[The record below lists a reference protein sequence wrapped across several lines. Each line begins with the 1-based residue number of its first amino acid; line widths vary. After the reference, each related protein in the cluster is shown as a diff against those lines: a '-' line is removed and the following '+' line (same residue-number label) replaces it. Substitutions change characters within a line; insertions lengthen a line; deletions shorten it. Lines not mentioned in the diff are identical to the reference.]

1 MVSRSPQLQGENRM
15 KLRPPSPALAVS
27 IAAVV
32 IACAGS
38 AVAAT
43 VITTTQIR
51 NGTIRGVDIRNAT
64 ITSNKLSKGTQNILN
79 SKRVPKPTGRV
90 AYEAI
95 RKAGPEGVPA
105 NVITRVATLT
115 VPAGAY
121 SIQANL
127 VMTAFAGETNP
138 LQALLGANGSLGGT
152 CTLDAGGPV
161 HSSTGTIIVNN
172 RQTPT
177 TLSMQLTRTV
187 GAPTEV
193 ALNCSANAPW
203 RASETSI
210 IATSVD
216 SVSLV
221 EVTG

>member
-1 MVSRSPQLQGENRM
+1 M
-15 KLRPPSPALAVS
+15 KLRPPSPALAIS
-27 IAAVV
+27 ITALV
-32 IACAGS
+32 IACTGS

-43 VITTTQIR
+43 IITTNQIR
-51 NGTIRGVDIRNAT
+51 NGTIQNVDIKNAT
-64 ITSNKLSKGTQNILN
+64 IGLGKLSKGTQNLIN
-79 SKRVPKPTGRV
+79 AKKSPAPTGRI
-90 AYEAI
+90 AYEAV

-105 NVITRVATLT
+105 NVITTVATLT

-121 SIQANL
+121 SVSANMI
-127 VMTAFAGETNP
+127 MTAFAGESNP
-138 LQALLGANGSLGGT
+138 LQSLLGANGSLGGT

-161 HSSTGTIIVNN
+161 HSSTGTIIVDN

-187 GAPTEV
+187 GAPTDF
-193 ALNCSANAPW
+193 LLKCSANAPW
-203 RASETSI
+203 RASESSI

-216 SVSLV
+216 SISLK

>member
-1 MVSRSPQLQGENRM
+1 M

-27 IAAVV
+27 IVAVV
-32 IACAGS
+32 IASTGS

-43 VITTTQIR
+43 MITGLQIR
-51 NGTIRGVDIRNAT
+51 NGTVSGADIRDGT
-64 ITSNKLSKGTQNILN
+64 LLSKELSKGTQNLIRKG
-79 SKRVPKPTGRV
+79 STGLT
-90 AYEAI
+90 AHEAI

-121 SIQANL
+121 SVQANM
-127 VMTAFAGETNP
+127 VMTADAGETNP
-138 LQALLGANGSLGGT
+138 LEALLGANGSLGGT
-152 CTLDAGGPV
+152 CTLDAGGPT
-161 HSSTGTIIVNN
+161 HSSTGTIVVND

-187 GAPTEV
+187 GAPTDF
-193 ALNCSANAPW
+193 LLKCSANAPW

-221 EVTG
+221 EVSG

>member
-1 MVSRSPQLQGENRM
+1 M

-27 IAAVV
+27 IVAVV
-32 IACAGS
+32 VACTGS

-43 VITTTQIR
+43 VITGQQIR
-51 NGTIRGVDIRNAT
+51 NGTVSGADIKDG
-64 ITSNKLSKGTQNILN
+64 SLLSKELSQGTQNLIRKGSAGL
-79 SKRVPKPTGRV
+79 T
-90 AYEAI
+90 AHEAI

-121 SIQANL
+121 AISANM
-127 VMTAFAGETNP
+127 VMTANAGKTDP
-138 LQALLGANGSLGGT
+138 LEALLGANGSLGGT
-152 CTLDAGGPV
+152 CTLDAGGPT
-161 HSSTGTIIVNN
+161 HSSTGTIIVND

-187 GAPTEV
+187 GAPTDFS
-193 ALNCSANAPW
+193 LNCSANAPW

-210 IATSVD
+210 IATKVNSVT
-216 SVSLV
+216 LT

>member
-1 MVSRSPQLQGENRM
+1 M

-32 IACAGS
+32 IAGTGS

-43 VITTTQIR
+43 VITSTQIR
-51 NGTIRGVDIRNAT
+51 NNTIRGIDIKNDT

-79 SKRVPKPTGRV
+79 SKRVPKPTGRI

-95 RKAGPEGVPA
+95 RKAGPEAVPA
-105 NVITRVATLT
+105 NVIQRVATLT

-121 SIQANL
+121 SVQANM
-127 VMTAFAGETNP
+127 VMTADAGKTDP

-152 CTLDAGGPV
+152 CTLDAGGPT

-187 GAPTEV
+187 GAPTDFT
-193 ALNCSANAPW
+193 LNCSANAPW
-203 RASETSI
+203 RASESTI

-221 EVTG
+221 EVVG

>member
-1 MVSRSPQLQGENRM
+1 M
-15 KLRPPSPALAVS
+15 KLRPPSPALAIS
-27 IAAVV
+27 ITALV
-32 IACAGS
+32 IACTGS

-43 VITTTQIR
+43 VITSSQIR
-51 NGTIRGVDIRNAT
+51 NGTIQNVDIKNST
-64 ITSNKLSKGTQNILN
+64 VGLGKLSKGTQNLIKAKK
-79 SKRVPKPTGRV
+79 SAAPTGRV
-90 AYEAI
+90 AYEAT

-105 NVITRVATLT
+105 NVITTVATLT

-121 SIQANL
+121 SVQANT

-187 GAPTEV
+187 GAPTDF
-193 ALNCSANAPW
+193 LLKCSANAPW
-203 RASETSI
+203 RASESTI

-216 SVSLV
+216 SVSLT
-221 EVTG
+221 EVVG

>member
-1 MVSRSPQLQGENRM
+1 M
-15 KLRPPSPALAVS
+15 KLRPPSPAVAISVTAL
-27 IAAVV
+27 V
-32 IACAGS
+32 IACTGS

-43 VITTTQIR
+43 VITSSQIR
-51 NGTIRGVDIRNAT
+51 NGTIRGVDIKNAT
-64 ITSNKLSKGTQNILN
+64 INSSKLSKGTQNIL
-79 SKRVPKPTGRV
+79 KRKTSAAPTGRI
-90 AYEAI
+90 AHEAI
-95 RKAGPEGVPA
+95 RKSGPEGVPA

-121 SIQANL
+121 SVQANM
-127 VMTAFAGETNP
+127 VMTAFAGKTDP
-138 LQALLGANGSLGGT
+138 LEALLGANGSLGGT
-152 CTLDAGGPV
+152 CTLDAGGPT
-161 HSSTGTIIVNN
+161 HSSTGTIVVTN

-187 GAPTEV
+187 GAPTDFS
-193 ALNCSANAPW
+193 LNCSANAPW

-216 SVSLV
+216 SVTLQ

>member
-1 MVSRSPQLQGENRM
+1 M
-15 KLRPPSPALAVS
+15 KLRPPSPAVAIS
-27 IAAVV
+27 ITALV
-32 IACAGS
+32 IACTGS

-43 VITTTQIR
+43 VITSSQIR
-51 NGTIRGVDIRNAT
+51 NGTIQGVDIKKAT
-64 ITSNKLSKGTQNILN
+64 INSSKLSKGTQNLIN
-79 SKRVPKPTGRV
+79 KKTSAAPTGRI

-95 RKAGPEGVPA
+95 RKAGPEGIPA

-121 SIQANL
+121 SVQANM
-127 VMTAFAGETNP
+127 VMTAFAGKTDP
-138 LQALLGANGSLGGT
+138 LSALLGANGSLGGT
-152 CTLDAGGPV
+152 CTLDAGGPT
-161 HSSTGTIIVNN
+161 HSSTGTIIVND

-187 GAPTEV
+187 GAPTDFS
-193 ALNCSANAPW
+193 LNCSANAPW

-216 SVSLV
+216 SVSLK
-221 EVTG
+221 EVVG

>member
-1 MVSRSPQLQGENRM
+1 M

-27 IAAVV
+27 IVAVV
-32 IACAGS
+32 IACTGS

-43 VITTTQIR
+43 MITGAQIR
-51 NGTIRGVDIRNAT
+51 NGTVSGADIRDGT
-64 ITSNKLSKGTQNILN
+64 LLSKELSKGTQNLIRKG
-79 SKRVPKPTGRV
+79 STGNKV

-105 NVITRVATLT
+105 NVITRVATLK

-121 SIQANL
+121 SVQANM
-127 VMTAFAGETNP
+127 VMTAFAGKTDP
-138 LQALLGANGSLGGT
+138 LEALLGANGSLGGT
-152 CTLDAGGPV
+152 CALNAGGPT
-161 HSSTGTIIVNN
+161 HSSTGTIVVND

-187 GAPTEV
+187 GAPTDFFLE
-193 ALNCSANAPW
+193 CSANAPW

-210 IATSVD
+210 IATTMD
-216 SVSLV
+216 SVTLTDA
-221 EVTG
+221 TG

>member
-1 MVSRSPQLQGENRM
+1 M
-15 KLRPPSPALAVS
+15 KLRPPSPALAIS
-27 IAAVV
+27 ITALV
-32 IACAGS
+32 IACTGS

-43 VITTTQIR
+43 VITSSQIR
-51 NGTIRGVDIRNAT
+51 NGTIRGVDIKDTT
-64 ITSNKLSKGTQNILN
+64 ITSKKLSKGSQNLLFGK
-79 SKRVPKPTGRV
+79 KRSAAPTGRI
-90 AYEAI
+90 AYEAV

-115 VPAGAY
+115 VPAGAF
-121 SIQANL
+121 SVQANM

-138 LQALLGANGSLGGT
+138 LEALLGANGSLGGT
-152 CTLDAGGPV
+152 CSLNAGGPA

-187 GAPTEV
+187 GAPTDFYLE
-193 ALNCSANAPW
+193 CSANAPW
-203 RASETSI
+203 RASETTI
-210 IATSVD
+210 IATQVD
-216 SVSLV
+216 SISLT

>member
-1 MVSRSPQLQGENRM
+1 M
-15 KLRPPSPALAVS
+15 KLRPPSPALAIS
-27 IAAVV
+27 ITALV
-32 IACAGS
+32 IACTGS

-43 VITTTQIR
+43 IITTNQIR
-51 NGTIRGVDIRNAT
+51 NGTIQNVDIKNAT
-64 ITSNKLSKGTQNILN
+64 IGLGKLSKGTQNLIN
-79 SKRVPKPTGRV
+79 AKKSPAPTGRI
-90 AYEAI
+90 AYEAV

-105 NVITRVATLT
+105 NVITTVATLT

-121 SIQANL
+121 SVSANMI
-127 VMTAFAGETNP
+127 MTAFAGESNP
-138 LQALLGANGSLGGT
+138 LQSLLGANGSLGGT

-187 GAPTEV
+187 GAPTDF
-193 ALNCSANAPW
+193 LLKCSANAPW

-216 SVSLV
+216 SVSLK

>member
-1 MVSRSPQLQGENRM
+1 M
-15 KLRPPSPALAVS
+15 KLRPPSPALAIS
-27 IAAVV
+27 ITALV
-32 IACAGS
+32 IACTGS

-43 VITTTQIR
+43 IITSSQIR
-51 NGTIRGVDIRNAT
+51 NGTIQNVDIKNST
-64 ITSNKLSKGTQNILN
+64 IGLGKLSKGTQNLIKAKK
-79 SKRVPKPTGRV
+79 SAAPTGRV
-90 AYEAI
+90 AYEAT

-105 NVITRVATLT
+105 NVITTVATLT

-121 SIQANL
+121 SVQANM

-161 HSSTGTIIVNN
+161 HSSTGTIIVTN

-187 GAPTEV
+187 GAPTDF
-193 ALNCSANAPW
+193 LLKCSANAPW

-216 SVSLV
+216 SVSLT

>member
-1 MVSRSPQLQGENRM
+1 T
-15 KLRPPSPALAVS
+15 AL
-27 IAAVV
+27 V
-32 IACAGS
+32 IACTGS

-43 VITTTQIR
+43 VITTSQIR
-51 NGTIRGVDIRNAT
+51 NGTIQNVDIKNST
-64 ITSNKLSKGTQNILN
+64 IGLSKLSKGTQNLIN
-79 SKRVPKPTGRV
+79 KKAPSAPTGRV
-90 AYEAI
+90 SYEAI

-121 SIQANL
+121 SVSANM
-127 VMTAFAGETNP
+127 VMTAFAGKTDP
-138 LQALLGANGSLGGT
+138 LEALLGANGSLGGT
-152 CTLDAGGPV
+152 CTLDAGGPT
-161 HSSTGTIIVNN
+161 HSSTGTIIVTN

-187 GAPTEV
+187 GAPTDFT
-193 ALNCSANAPW
+193 LNCSANAPW

-216 SVSLV
+216 SVSLT
-221 EVTG
+221 EVVG

>member
-1 MVSRSPQLQGENRM
+1 M
-15 KLRPPSPALAVS
+15 KLRPPSPALAIS
-27 IAAVV
+27 ITALV
-32 IACAGS
+32 IACTGS

-43 VITTTQIR
+43 IITTNQIR
-51 NGTIRGVDIRNAT
+51 NGTIQNVDIKNST
-64 ITSNKLSKGTQNILN
+64 IGLGKLSKGAQNLIN
-79 SKRVPKPTGRV
+79 AKKSPAPTGRI
-90 AYEAI
+90 AYEAV

-105 NVITRVATLT
+105 NVITTVATLT

-121 SIQANL
+121 SVSANMI
-127 VMTAFAGETNP
+127 MTAFAGETNP

-161 HSSTGTIIVNN
+161 HSSTGTIIVDN

-187 GAPTEV
+187 GAPTDF
-193 ALNCSANAPW
+193 LLKCSANAPW
-203 RASETSI
+203 RASESTI

-216 SVSLV
+216 SVSLK
-221 EVTG
+221 EVVG

>member
-1 MVSRSPQLQGENRM
+1 M
-15 KLRPPSPALAVS
+15 KLRPPSPALIVS
-27 IAAVV
+27 IVAVV
-32 IACAGS
+32 IACTGS

-43 VITTTQIR
+43 VITGKQIR
-51 NGTIRGVDIRNAT
+51 NGTITHSDIKNGT
-64 ITSNKLSKGTQNILN
+64 ILSKKLSKGTQNLL
-79 SKRVPKPTGRV
+79 KRKAGSAPTGRV
-90 AYEAI
+90 AHEAV

-121 SIQANL
+121 SVQANT
-127 VMTAFAGETNP
+127 VMTAFAGPTDP
-138 LQALLGANGSLGGT
+138 LEALLGANGSLGGT
-152 CTLDAGGPV
+152 CTLNAGGPT
-161 HSSTGTIIVNN
+161 HSSTGTIVVND

-177 TLSMQLTRTV
+177 TMSMQLTRTV
-187 GAPTEV
+187 GAPTDFFLE
-193 ALNCSANAPW
+193 CSATAPW

-216 SVSLV
+216 SIKLA

>member
-1 MVSRSPQLQGENRM
+1 M

-27 IAAVV
+27 IVAVV
-32 IACAGS
+32 IACTGS

-43 VITTTQIR
+43 VITSKQIR
-51 NGTIRGVDIRNAT
+51 NGTIQGVDIKKAT
-64 ITSNKLSKGTQNILN
+64 ITSSKLSKGTQNLLN
-79 SKRVPKPTGRV
+79 TKSAAKPTGRI
-90 AYEAI
+90 AYETI

-121 SIQANL
+121 SVQANM
-127 VMTAFAGETNP
+127 VMTAFAGPTAP
-138 LQALLGANGSLGGT
+138 LEALLGANGSLGGT
-152 CTLDAGGPV
+152 CTLNAGGPT
-161 HSSTGTIIVNN
+161 HSSTGTVVVNN

-187 GAPTEV
+187 GAPTEF
-193 ALNCSANAPW
+193 ALDCSSNAPW

-216 SVSLV
+216 SVSLT
-221 EVTG
+221 EAK

>member
-1 MVSRSPQLQGENRM
+1 M
-15 KLRPPSPALAVS
+15 KLRPPSPALAIS
-27 IAAVV
+27 IIALV
-32 IACAGS
+32 IACTGS

-43 VITTTQIR
+43 IITSSQIR
-51 NGTIRGVDIRNAT
+51 NGTIQNVDIKNGT
-64 ITSNKLSKGTQNILN
+64 IGLGKLSKGTQNLIN
-79 SKRVPKPTGRV
+79 AKKSAAAPTGRV

-105 NVITRVATLT
+105 NVITTVATLT

-121 SIQANL
+121 SVQANMI
-127 VMTAFAGETNP
+127 MTAFAGETNP

-161 HSSTGTIIVNN
+161 HSSTGTIIVDN

-187 GAPTEV
+187 GAPTDF
-193 ALNCSANAPW
+193 LLKCSANAPW

-216 SVSLV
+216 SVSLK

>member
-1 MVSRSPQLQGENRM
+1 M

-27 IAAVV
+27 IVAVV
-32 IACAGS
+32 IACTGS

-43 VITTTQIR
+43 LITSSQIR
-51 NGTIRGVDIRNAT
+51 NGTIRGVDIRDGT
-64 ITSNKLSKGTQNILN
+64 ILSKKLSKGTQDLI
-79 SKRVPKPTGRV
+79 KRRGSAAPTGRI

-121 SIQANL
+121 SVQANM

-138 LQALLGANGSLGGT
+138 LEALLGANGSLGGT
-152 CTLDAGGPV
+152 CTLNAGGPT
-161 HSSTGTIIVNN
+161 HSSTGTIVVND

-187 GAPTEV
+187 GAPTEFF
-193 ALNCSANAPW
+193 LECSANAPW
-203 RASETSI
+203 RGSETSI

-216 SVSLV
+216 SVTLA
-221 EVTG
+221 EVGR

>member
-1 MVSRSPQLQGENRM
+1 M

-27 IAAVV
+27 IIAVV
-32 IACAGS
+32 IACSGS

-43 VITTTQIR
+43 MITSSQIR
-51 NGTIRGVDIRNAT
+51 NGTIQGVDIKDGT
-64 ITSNKLSKGTQNILN
+64 ILSKKLSKGSQNLLKKKAGGAATNRI
-79 SKRVPKPTGRV
+79 
-90 AYEAI
+90 AHEAV

-121 SIQANL
+121 SIQANM
-127 VMTAFAGETNP
+127 VMTAFAGPTNP
-138 LQALLGANGSLGGT
+138 LEALLGANGSLGGT
-152 CTLDAGGPV
+152 CTLDAGGPT
-161 HSSTGTIIVNN
+161 HSSTGTIVVND

-187 GAPTEV
+187 GAPTEIT
-193 ALNCSANAPW
+193 LNCSSNAPW

-216 SVSLV
+216 SVTLS

>member
-1 MVSRSPQLQGENRM
+1 M

-27 IAAVV
+27 IVAVV
-32 IACAGS
+32 VVCTGS

-43 VITTTQIR
+43 VITGKQIR
-51 NGTIRGVDIRNAT
+51 NGTISGVDIRNDT

-79 SKRVPKPTGRV
+79 SKRVPKPTGRI

-121 SIQANL
+121 AVSANM
-127 VMTAFAGETNP
+127 VMTAFAGKTDP
-138 LQALLGANGSLGGT
+138 LEALLGANGSLGGT
-152 CTLDAGGPV
+152 CTLDAGGPT
-161 HSSTGTIIVNN
+161 HSSTGTIIVTN

-187 GAPTEV
+187 GAPTDFT
-193 ALNCSANAPW
+193 LNCSANAPW

>member
-1 MVSRSPQLQGENRM
+1 M
-15 KLRPPSPALAVS
+15 KLRPPSPALAIS
-27 IAAVV
+27 ITALV
-32 IACAGS
+32 IACTGS

-43 VITTTQIR
+43 IITTSQIR
-51 NGTIRGVDIRNAT
+51 NGTIQNVDIKNST
-64 ITSNKLSKGTQNILN
+64 IGLGKLSKGAQNLIN
-79 SKRVPKPTGRV
+79 AKKSVAPTGRV
-90 AYEAI
+90 AYEAV
-95 RKAGPEGVPA
+95 RKAGPESVPA
-105 NVITRVATLT
+105 NVITTVATLT

-121 SIQANL
+121 SVSANMI
-127 VMTAFAGETNP
+127 MTAFAGETNP

-161 HSSTGTIIVNN
+161 HSSTGTIIVDN

-187 GAPTEV
+187 GAPTDF
-193 ALNCSANAPW
+193 LLKCSANAPW
-203 RASETSI
+203 RASESTI

-216 SVSLV
+216 SVSLK